1 MNEHLRKNRYDKTCL
16 AKPLETSKLYILLHT
31 CVCWGRA
38 IFYTSLFTLLS
49 SLPALSFPYIPA
61 LSLPTIFPCSNER
74 IPTVDQPTDRF
85 NILTLSLKG
94 RPTDR
99 PTAPCSSQPTDRP
112 TGRWTNS
119 DASTIKSLTNRQ
131 LTEQRTNSYTNLM
144 VIVDVVINVIGPLYF
159 NLLD

>member
-1 MNEHLRKNRYDKTCL
+1 MVKHVSLSHQRLPN
-16 AKPLETSKLYILLHT
+16 S
-31 CVCWGRA
+31 
-38 IFYTSLFTLLS
+38 IFYYIPVCVGGRPYSTRLSSPYFPPFLLS
-49 SLPALSFPYIPA
+49 PFLISLLFPFP
-61 LSLPTIFPCSNER
+61 PFFPCSNER

-94 RPTDR
+94 RLTDR

-144 VIVDVVINVIGPLYF
+144 VIVDIVINVIGPPYF